1 MQIEDFLGKIVEVVL
16 DLSNGFKPYLKL
28 FRRPPRF
35 YRRVRKLKGR
45 VLDKA
50 QWRLDNFTGRYLRGQ
65 GYLLLRRLCIGASK
79 GGAWGSPGA
88 RATSGTSSR

>member
-1 MQIEDFLGKIVEVVL
+1 MLILAYIMVIKVIKILFDGLTYIQMQIEDFLGKIVEVVL

-50 QWRLDNFTGRYLRGQ
+50 QWRLE
-65 GYLLLRRLCIGASK
+65 
-79 GGAWGSPGA
+79 
-88 RATSGTSSR
+88 